1 MHIPAA
7 RDNDRVGYFVI
18 STFKV
23 VNLFSSNG
31 AWLKNVEE
39 CLAVDKHAV
48 YAQSLLCNNTH
59 TVSQPCTFTRFYP
72 YGKDQTSKILYVV

>member
-31 AWLKNVEE
+31 AWLKIVEE

-48 YAQSLLCNNTH
+48 YAQSCLMSFIQSVNLAH
-59 TVSQPCTFTRFYP
+59 LHDFTRTV
-72 YGKDQTSKILYVV
+72 KIRRATSCMIVV

>member
-1 MHIPAA
+1 MHILAA

-31 AWLKNVEE
+31 AWLKIVEE
-39 CLAVDKHAV
+39 CLAVDKHA
-48 YAQSLLCNNTH
+48 STH
-59 TVSQPCTFTRFYP
+59 KAV
-72 YGKDQTSKILYVV
+72 